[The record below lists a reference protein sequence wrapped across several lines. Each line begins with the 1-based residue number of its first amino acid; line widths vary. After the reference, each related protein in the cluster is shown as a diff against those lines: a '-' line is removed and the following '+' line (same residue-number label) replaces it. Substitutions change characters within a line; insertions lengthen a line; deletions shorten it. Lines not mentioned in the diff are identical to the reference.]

1 MKAKSVSA
9 REPVMGGAVAKPVK
23 KRTEPEP
30 AWEIARLFPPQG
42 TWSEEDY
49 LDLETNHLVEFSD
62 GNIEV
67 LPMPTVMHQLMVL
80 YLYKRFDS
88 FVESRQVGRVLVA
101 PLKVRLRTG
110 KFREPDILFLRRGKI
125 ARMGNQYW
133 DTADLVMEVVS
144 DDNRDHDLKK
154 KRREYALAGIPEY
167 WIVDPQNSTITVLT
181 LNPRKDKQSYIVH
194 GRFVP
199 GARATSKTLPGF
211 EVDVTAVFSQQP

>member
-1 MKAKSVSA
+1 MKAKSASM
-9 REPVMGGAVAKPVK
+9 REPIMGGAVAKSLK
-23 KRTEPEP
+23 KMADPEP

-49 LDLETNHLVEFSD
+49 LDLATNHLVEFSD

-80 YLYKRFDS
+80 YLYKLFDS
-88 FVESRQVGRVLVA
+88 FVESRQLGRVLVA

-110 KFREPDILFLRRGKI
+110 KFREPDVLFLRRGKI

-167 WIVDPQNSTITVLT
+167 WIVDPQDSTITILT
-181 LNPRKDKQSYIVH
+181 LNPRKEKKSYIVH
-194 GRFVP
+194 GRFAA
-199 GARATSKTLPGF
+199 GDRATSKTLPGF